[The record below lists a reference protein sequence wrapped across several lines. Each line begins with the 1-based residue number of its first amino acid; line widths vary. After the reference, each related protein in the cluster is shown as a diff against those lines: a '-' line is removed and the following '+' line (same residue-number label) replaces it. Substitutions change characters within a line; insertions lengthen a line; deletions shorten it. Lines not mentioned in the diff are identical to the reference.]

1 MKNLT
6 IALAL
11 LAALVTT
18 PAGAQALKT
27 EAVEGVGAK
36 VWRVTANR
44 EPNIADRTVNPVYLI
59 YSNGPVTD
67 PLSVIRNY
75 RMEHHIETYLATVY
89 VMNPSNG
96 KTFSYVADLEVYYR
110 LLEKLR
116 VVNDLKLIGKGA
128 GASFINNVLSLHAE
142 AVSGILTIG
151 GTVNPKLNPVVVP
164 AYVAGRNKD
173 VVDHYIRANHAL
185 EAGGGVWKNPLH
197 QLERIYV
204 NGSSLSDPELFI
216 DAWQKIFSL
225 NYRYNNYTTW
235 YEGTDLRRT
244 KPFELVSYVMFD
256 RLHIQRN
263 IVEQNL
269 CGWGDFLWY
278 EYIPEN
284 LLDAPKHSVP
294 LVVMLHGNT
303 NDPSTQAE
311 TSGFVELASERHFMA
326 AELEW
331 QGSGKYAS
339 MGSDG
344 IEAVVRAIF
353 EKYPFVDPARVYV
366 TGLSAGGMNTT
377 NLCIFKT
384 NLFTAGASMAGGLIY
399 DARFN
404 MGSEAQVEEQIKRYN
419 GNLEIGYLI
428 CSGTNDGRFTDKTT
442 SADGTVSKGWLV
454 NAVETLAR
462 LNGMEIGETCNPSL
476 DPMFGMK
483 VSDRRAVSTMDDLT
497 MHEGTLY
504 KGEKPLIKMIALE
517 PYGHWNYKGAAR
529 EMWEFFSHFYR
540 DPDTKTL
547 IYRQ

>member
-1 MKNLT
+1 MKRFTL
-6 IALAL
+6 ALAL
-11 LAALVTT
+11 LSALSII

-27 EAVEGVGAK
+27 ETVDGVGAR
-36 VWRVTANR
+36 VWRIT
-44 EPNIADRTVNPVYLI
+44 ADRQATVADRALNPTYFI
-59 YSNGPVTD
+59 YSNGAVSD
-67 PLSVIRNY
+67 PMSVIRNFG
-75 RMEHHIETYLATVY
+75 MEHHIDSYLATVY
-89 VMNPSNG
+89 VVNPANG
-96 KTFSYVADLEVYYR
+96 KSYSYVTDLEVYYK

-116 VVNDLKLIGKGA
+116 IINNLKLIGKGT
-128 GASFINNVLSLHAE
+128 GATFINNVLSLHAE

-151 GTVNPKLNPVVVP
+151 GSVNAKLNPVVVP
-164 AYVAGRNKD
+164 AYVAGRNKA

-185 EAGGGVWKNPLH
+185 EAGGGIWKNPLH
-197 QLERIYV
+197 QVERIYV
-204 NGSSLSDPELFI
+204 NGSPFSDPELFM
-216 DAWQKIFSL
+216 DAWQKIFSQ

-235 YEGTDLRRT
+235 YNGTDLRHT

-263 IVEQNL
+263 VVEKNL

-284 LLDAPKHSVP
+284 LLNAPAHSVP

-303 NDPSTQAE
+303 NDPRTQAE
-311 TSGFVELASERHFMA
+311 TSGFVELASERHFMT

-339 MGSDG
+339 MGTDG
-344 IEAVVRAIF
+344 IEAVIRTIF

-384 NLFTAGASMAGGLIY
+384 NLFAAGASMAGGLIY

-404 MGSEAQVEEQIKRYN
+404 MGSESQVEEQIKRYN
-419 GNLEIGYLI
+419 GNMEIGYLI
-428 CSGTNDGRFTDKTT
+428 CSGTNDGRFTDT
-442 SADGTVSKGWLV
+442 SKAEDGTVTKGWLV
-454 NAVETLAR
+454 NAVETLAK

-483 VSDRRAVSTMDDLT
+483 VSDRRSVSTMDDLT

-504 KGEKPLIKMIALE
+504 KGDKPLIKMIALE

-540 DPDTKTL
+540 EQETKKL
-547 IYRQ
+547 YYR

>member
-1 MKNLT
+1 MKRFTL
-6 IALAL
+6 ALAL
-11 LAALVTT
+11 LSALSII

-27 EAVEGVGAK
+27 ETVDGVGAR
-36 VWRVTANR
+36 VWRIT
-44 EPNIADRTVNPVYLI
+44 ADRQSTVADRALNPTYFI
-59 YSNGPVTD
+59 YSNGAVSD
-67 PLSVIRNY
+67 PMSVIRNFG
-75 RMEHHIETYLATVY
+75 MEHHIDSYLATVY
-89 VMNPSNG
+89 VVNPANG
-96 KTFSYVADLEVYYR
+96 KSYSYVTDLEVYYK

-116 VVNDLKLIGKGA
+116 IINNLKLIGKGT
-128 GASFINNVLSLHAE
+128 GATFINNVLSLHAE

-151 GTVNPKLNPVVVP
+151 GSVNAKLNPVVVP
-164 AYVAGRNKD
+164 AYVAGRNRA

-185 EAGGGVWKNPLH
+185 EAGGGIWKNPLH
-197 QLERIYV
+197 QVERIYV
-204 NGSSLSDPELFI
+204 NGSPFSDPELFM
-216 DAWQKIFSL
+216 DAWQKIFSQ

-235 YEGTDLRRT
+235 YNGTDLRHT

-263 IVEQNL
+263 VVEKNL

-284 LLDAPKHSVP
+284 LLNAPAHSVP

-303 NDPSTQAE
+303 NDPRTQAE
-311 TSGFVELASERHFMA
+311 TSGFVELASERHFMT

-339 MGSDG
+339 MGTDG
-344 IEAVVRAIF
+344 IEAVIRTIF

-384 NLFTAGASMAGGLIY
+384 NLFAAGASMAGGLIY

-404 MGSEAQVEEQIKRYN
+404 MGSESQVEEQIKRYN
-419 GNLEIGYLI
+419 GNMEIGYLI
-428 CSGTNDGRFTDKTT
+428 CSGTNDGRFTDT
-442 SADGTVSKGWLV
+442 SKAEDGTVTKGWLV
-454 NAVETLAR
+454 NAVETLAK

-483 VSDRRAVSTMDDLT
+483 VSDRRSVSTMDDLT

-504 KGEKPLIKMIALE
+504 KGDKPLIKMIALE

-540 DPDTKTL
+540 EQETKKL
-547 IYRQ
+547 YYR

>member
-1 MKNLT
+1 MKRFTL
-6 IALAL
+6 ALAL
-11 LAALVTT
+11 LSALSIIL
-18 PAGAQALKT
+18 AGAQALKT
-27 EAVEGVGAK
+27 ETVDGVGAR
-36 VWRVTANR
+36 VWRIT
-44 EPNIADRTVNPVYLI
+44 ADRQSTVADRALNPTYFI
-59 YSNGPVTD
+59 YSNGAVSD
-67 PLSVIRNY
+67 PMSVIRNY
-75 RMEHHIETYLATVY
+75 GMEHHIDSYLATVY
-89 VMNPSNG
+89 VVNPANG
-96 KTFSYVADLEVYYR
+96 KSYSYVTDLEVYYK

-116 VVNDLKLIGKGA
+116 IINNLKLIGKGT
-128 GASFINNVLSLHAE
+128 GATFINNVLSLHAE

-151 GTVNPKLNPVVVP
+151 GSVNAKLNPVVVP
-164 AYVAGRNKD
+164 AYVAGRNKA

-185 EAGGGVWKNPLH
+185 EAGGGIWKNPLH
-197 QLERIYV
+197 QVERIYV
-204 NGSSLSDPELFI
+204 NGSPFSDPELFM
-216 DAWQKIFSL
+216 DAWQKIFSQ

-235 YEGTDLRRT
+235 YNGTDLRHT

-263 IVEQNL
+263 VVEKNL

-284 LLDAPKHSVP
+284 LLNAPAHSVP

-303 NDPSTQAE
+303 NDPRTQAE
-311 TSGFVELASERHFMA
+311 TSGFVELASERHFMT

-339 MGSDG
+339 MGTDG
-344 IEAVVRAIF
+344 IEAVIRTIF

-384 NLFTAGASMAGGLIY
+384 NLFAAGASMAGGLTY

-404 MGSEAQVEEQIKRYN
+404 MGSESQVEEQIKRYN
-419 GNLEIGYLI
+419 GNMEIGYLI
-428 CSGTNDGRFTDKTT
+428 CSGTNDGRFTDT
-442 SADGTVSKGWLV
+442 SKAEDGTVTKGWLV
-454 NAVETLAR
+454 NAVETLAK

-483 VSDRRAVSTMDDLT
+483 VSDRRSVSTMDDLT

-504 KGEKPLIKMIALE
+504 KGDKPLIKMIALE

-540 DPDTKTL
+540 EQETKKL
-547 IYRQ
+547 YYR

>member
-1 MKNLT
+1 MKRFTL
-6 IALAL
+6 ALAL
-11 LAALVTT
+11 LSAFAAV

-27 EAVEGVGAK
+27 ETVDGVGAK
-36 VWRVTANR
+36 VWRITADR
-44 EPNIADRTVNPVYLI
+44 EATIADRTLNPTYFI
-59 YSNGPVTD
+59 YSNGAVSD
-67 PLSVIRNY
+67 PMSVVRNY
-75 RMEHHIETYLATVY
+75 GMEHHIDTYLATVY
-89 VMNPSNG
+89 VVNPANG
-96 KTFSYVADLEVYYR
+96 KSYSYVTDLEVYYK

-116 VVNDLKLIGKGA
+116 IINDLKLIGKGT
-128 GASFINNVLSLHAE
+128 GATFINNVLSLHAE

-151 GTVNPKLNPVVVP
+151 GSVNARLNPVVVP
-164 AYVAGRNKD
+164 AYVAGRNKA

-185 EAGGGVWKNPLH
+185 DAGGGVWKNPLH
-197 QLERIYV
+197 QVERIYV
-204 NGSSLSDPELFI
+204 NGSPFSDPELFM
-216 DAWQKIFSL
+216 DAWQKIFSQ

-235 YEGTDLRRT
+235 YNGTDLRHT

-263 IVEQNL
+263 IVEKNL
-269 CGWGDFLWY
+269 CGWGEFLWY

-284 LLDAPKHSVP
+284 LLNAPAHSVP
-294 LVVMLHGNT
+294 RVVMLHGNT
-303 NDPSTQAE
+303 NDPRTQAE
-311 TSGFVELASERHFMA
+311 TSGFVELAAEKHFMT

-344 IEAVVRAIF
+344 IEAVVRTIL
-353 EKYPFVDPARVYV
+353 EKYPFADPARVFV

-384 NLFTAGASMAGGLIY
+384 NLFAAGASMAGGLTY

-404 MGSEAQVEEQIKRYN
+404 MGSESQIEEQLKRYG
-419 GNLEIGYLI
+419 GNMEIGYMI
-428 CSGTNDGRFTDKTT
+428 CSGTNDGRFTDTT
-442 SADGTVSKGWLV
+442 KADDGTVTKGWLA
-454 NAVETLAR
+454 NAVETIAR
-462 LNGMEIGETCNPSL
+462 LNGIETGETCNPSH

-483 VSDRRAVSTMDDLT
+483 VSDRRSVSTMDDLT

-504 KGEKPLIKMIALE
+504 KGDKPLIKMIALE

-540 DPDTKTL
+540 EQETKKL
-547 IYRQ
+547 YYR

>member
-1 MKNLT
+1 MKYLS

-11 LAALVTT
+11 LAALVAT
-18 PAGAQALKT
+18 PAGAQTLRT
-27 EAVEGVGAK
+27 ETVDGVGAK
-36 VWRVTANR
+36 VWRISANR
-44 EPNIADRTVNPVYLI
+44 QSTISDRTVNPTYFI
-59 YSNGPVTD
+59 YYSGAVTD
-67 PLSVIRNY
+67 PMSVIRNFG
-75 RMEHHIETYLATVY
+75 MEHHIETYLATAY
-89 VMNPSNG
+89 VINPANG
-96 KTFSYVADLEVYYR
+96 RSFSYVTDLEVYYK

-116 VVNDLKLIGKGA
+116 IVNNLKLIGKGA
-128 GASFINNVLSLHAE
+128 GATFINNVLSLHAE
-142 AVSGILTIG
+142 AVAGILTIG
-151 GTVNPKLNPVVVP
+151 GSVNAKLNPVVVP
-164 AYVAGRNKD
+164 AYVAGRNKS
-173 VVDHYIRANHAL
+173 VVEHYIRANHAL

-197 QLERIYV
+197 QLERIFV
-204 NGSSLSDPELFI
+204 NGSPYSDPELFM
-216 DAWQKIFSL
+216 DAWQKIFSH

-235 YEGTDLRRT
+235 YEGTDLRHT

-269 CGWGDFLWY
+269 LGWGDFLWY

-284 LLDAPKHSVP
+284 LLNVQAHSVP

-303 NDPSTQAE
+303 NDPRTQAE

-344 IEAVVRAIF
+344 IEAVVRTIL
-353 EKYPFVDPARVYV
+353 EKYPFVDPGRVFV

-384 NLFTAGASMAGGLIY
+384 PLFTAGASMAGGLIY

-419 GNLEIGYLI
+419 GKMEIGYLI

-442 SADGTVSKGWLV
+442 SSDGTVSKGWLV

-476 DPMFGMK
+476 DPIFGMA
-483 VSDRRAVSTMDDLT
+483 VRDRRAVSTMDDLT

-504 KGEKPLIKMIALE
+504 KGDKPLIKMIALE

-540 DPDTKTL
+540 DPETKTL
-547 IYRQ
+547 TYIQ

>member
-1 MKNLT
+1 MKRFTL
-6 IALAL
+6 ALAL
-11 LAALVTT
+11 LSALSII

-27 EAVEGVGAK
+27 ETVDGVGAR
-36 VWRVTANR
+36 VWRIT
-44 EPNIADRTVNPVYLI
+44 ADRQSTVADRALNPTYFI
-59 YSNGPVTD
+59 YSNGAVSD
-67 PLSVIRNY
+67 PMSVIRNY
-75 RMEHHIETYLATVY
+75 GMEHHIDSYLATVY
-89 VMNPSNG
+89 VVNPANG
-96 KTFSYVADLEVYYR
+96 KSYSYVTDLEVYYK

-116 VVNDLKLIGKGA
+116 IINNLKLIGKGT
-128 GASFINNVLSLHAE
+128 GATFINNVLSLHAE

-151 GTVNPKLNPVVVP
+151 GSVNAKLNPVVVP
-164 AYVAGRNKD
+164 AYVAGRNRA

-185 EAGGGVWKNPLH
+185 EAGGGIWKNPLH
-197 QLERIYV
+197 QVERIYV
-204 NGSSLSDPELFI
+204 NGSPFSDPELFM
-216 DAWQKIFSL
+216 DAWQKIFSQ

-235 YEGTDLRRT
+235 YNGTDLRHT

-263 IVEQNL
+263 VVEKNL

-284 LLDAPKHSVP
+284 LLNAPAHSVP

-303 NDPSTQAE
+303 NDPRTQAE
-311 TSGFVELASERHFMA
+311 TSGFVELASERHFMT

-339 MGSDG
+339 MGTDG
-344 IEAVVRAIF
+344 IEAVIRTIF

-384 NLFTAGASMAGGLIY
+384 NLFAAGASMAGGLIY

-404 MGSEAQVEEQIKRYN
+404 MGSESQVEEQIKRYN
-419 GNLEIGYLI
+419 GNMEIGYLI
-428 CSGTNDGRFTDKTT
+428 CSGTNDGRFTDT
-442 SADGTVSKGWLV
+442 SKAEDGTVTKGWLV
-454 NAVETLAR
+454 NAVETLAK

-483 VSDRRAVSTMDDLT
+483 VSDRRSVSTMDDLT

-504 KGEKPLIKMIALE
+504 KGDKPLIKMIALE

-540 DPDTKTL
+540 EQETKKL
-547 IYRQ
+547 YYR

>member
-1 MKNLT
+1 MKYLT

-11 LAALVTT
+11 LAALVAT

-27 EAVEGVGAK
+27 ETVDGVGAK
-36 VWRVTANR
+36 VWRISANR
-44 EPNIADRTVNPVYLI
+44 QPTISDRTVNPVYFI
-59 YSNGPVTD
+59 YYTGAVSD
-67 PLSVIRNY
+67 PMAVIRNFG
-75 RMEHHIETYLATVY
+75 MEHHIETYLATAY
-89 VMNPSNG
+89 VINPANG
-96 KTFSYVADLEVYYR
+96 RSFSYVTDLEVYYK

-116 VVNDLKLIGKGA
+116 IVNNLKLIGKGA
-128 GASFINNVLSLHAE
+128 GATFINNVLSLHAE
-142 AVSGILTIG
+142 AVAGILTIG
-151 GTVNPKLNPVVVP
+151 GSVNAKLNPVVVP
-164 AYVAGRNKD
+164 AYVAGRNKS

-204 NGSSLSDPELFI
+204 NGSPFSDPELFM
-216 DAWQKIFSL
+216 DAWQKIFSH

-235 YEGTDLRRT
+235 YEGTDLRHT

-263 IVEQNL
+263 VVEQNL
-269 CGWGDFLWY
+269 LGWGDFLWY

-284 LLDAPKHSVP
+284 LLNVQAHSVP

-303 NDPSTQAE
+303 NDPRTQAE
-311 TSGFVELASERHFMA
+311 TSGFVELAAERHFMA

-344 IEAVVRAIF
+344 IEAVVRTIL
-353 EKYPFVDPARVYV
+353 EKYPFVDPGRVFV

-384 NLFTAGASMAGGLIY
+384 PLFTAGASMAGGLIY

-419 GNLEIGYLI
+419 GKLEIGYMI

-442 SADGTVSKGWLV
+442 AADGTVSKGWLA
-454 NAVETLAR
+454 NAVETLAK

-483 VSDRRAVSTMDDLT
+483 VSDRRSVSTMDDLT

-540 DPDTKTL
+540 DPETKAL
-547 IYRQ
+547 VYRQ

>member
-1 MKNLT
+1 MKRFTL
-6 IALAL
+6 ALAL
-11 LAALVTT
+11 LSALSII

-27 EAVEGVGAK
+27 ETVDGVGAR
-36 VWRVTANR
+36 VWRITADR
-44 EPNIADRTVNPVYLI
+44 EATIADRALNPTYFI
-59 YSNGPVTD
+59 YSNGAVSD
-67 PLSVIRNY
+67 PMSVIRNY
-75 RMEHHIETYLATVY
+75 GMEHHIDSYLATVY
-89 VMNPSNG
+89 VVNPANG
-96 KTFSYVADLEVYYR
+96 KSYSYVTDLEVYYK

-116 VVNDLKLIGKGA
+116 IVNNLKLIGKGT
-128 GASFINNVLSLHAE
+128 GATFINNVLSLHAE

-151 GTVNPKLNPVVVP
+151 GSVNAKLNPVVVP
-164 AYVAGRNKD
+164 AYVAGRNRA

-185 EAGGGVWKNPLH
+185 EAGGGIWKNPLH
-197 QLERIYV
+197 QVERIYV
-204 NGSSLSDPELFI
+204 NGSPFSDPELFM
-216 DAWQKIFSL
+216 DAWQKIFSQ

-235 YEGTDLRRT
+235 YNGTDLRHT

-263 IVEQNL
+263 VVEKNL

-284 LLDAPKHSVP
+284 LLNAPEHSVP

-303 NDPSTQAE
+303 NDPRTQAE
-311 TSGFVELASERHFMA
+311 TSGFVELASERHFMT

-331 QGSGKYAS
+331 QGSGKYVS

-384 NLFTAGASMAGGLIY
+384 NLFAAGASMAGGLIY

-404 MGSEAQVEEQIKRYN
+404 MGSESQVEEQIKRYN
-419 GNLEIGYLI
+419 GNMEIGYLI
-428 CSGTNDGRFTDKTT
+428 CSGTNDGRFTDT
-442 SADGTVSKGWLV
+442 SKAEDGTVTKGWLV

-462 LNGMEIGETCNPSL
+462 LNGIETGETCNPSL

-483 VSDRRAVSTMDDLT
+483 VSDRRSVSTMDDLT

-504 KGEKPLIKMIALE
+504 KGDKPLIKMIALE

-540 DPDTKTL
+540 EQETKKL
-547 IYRQ
+547 YYR